1 MHMLKRTVP
10 SLLVIAALALAGVT
24 ARPAFAQQ
32 AASIPV
38 IKRDIVKKIEAALP
52 DKAPAQPKQ
61 PRKILIFS
69 KTNGY
74 RHASIP
80 VGVFS
85 LTVMGRKTG
94 AYEVVYSEDDAWFE
108 PESLKQFDAVI
119 MLNTTGDIFHPK
131 EMPKDP
137 QQKQAAQEREARLKQ
152 SLVDFV
158 KGGKG
163 LAGMHSATDT
173 YHNWGEYN
181 AMMGGAFAGHP
192 WHQAVPVKNLSP
204 NNPLNESF
212 PSDGFEVTDEIY
224 QFRNDTA
231 LPADRKMLLSLDTAR
246 MNVSKGSR
254 KDGLYAISW
263 ISRYGK
269 GKTFYCSLGHRDEI
283 YFNPQVL
290 KHYLAGIQYVLGDLE
305 ADATPTAT
313 NNK

>member
-94 AYEVVYSEDDAWFE
+94 AYEVVYSEDDAWF
-108 PESLKQFDAVI
+108 
-119 MLNTTGDIFHPK
+119 
-131 EMPKDP
+131 
-137 QQKQAAQEREARLKQ
+137 
-152 SLVDFV
+152 
-158 KGGKG
+158 
-163 LAGMHSATDT
+163 
-173 YHNWGEYN
+173 
-181 AMMGGAFAGHP
+181 
-192 WHQAVPVKNLSP
+192 
-204 NNPLNESF
+204 
-212 PSDGFEVTDEIY
+212 
-224 QFRNDTA
+224 
-231 LPADRKMLLSLDTAR
+231 
-246 MNVSKGSR
+246 
-254 KDGLYAISW
+254 
-263 ISRYGK
+263 
-269 GKTFYCSLGHRDEI
+269 
-283 YFNPQVL
+283 
-290 KHYLAGIQYVLGDLE
+290 
-305 ADATPTAT
+305 
-313 NNK
+313 